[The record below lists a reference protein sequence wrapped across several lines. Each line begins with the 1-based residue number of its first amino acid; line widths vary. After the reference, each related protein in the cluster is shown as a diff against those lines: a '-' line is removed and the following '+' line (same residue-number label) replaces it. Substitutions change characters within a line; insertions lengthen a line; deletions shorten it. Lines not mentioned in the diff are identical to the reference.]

1 MYGKVRSPHES
12 QQRSQIQDYIQR
24 DGPDQVTFPHL
35 QVPND
40 GSIYPIKL

>member
-1 MYGKVRSPHES
+1 MYGKSGAHMRVSKVTDP
-12 QQRSQIQDYIQR
+12 DYIQR